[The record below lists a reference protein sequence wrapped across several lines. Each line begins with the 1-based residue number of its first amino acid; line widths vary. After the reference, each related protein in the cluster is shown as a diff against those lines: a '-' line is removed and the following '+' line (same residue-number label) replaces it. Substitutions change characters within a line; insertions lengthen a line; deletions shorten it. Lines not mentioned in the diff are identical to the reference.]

1 MSTPRSVVVQWVLTA
16 IVVVGL
22 AIQAWVHIYEAPA
35 FAGNRTSVLSESAL
49 FYAEAIAAIVVGV
62 ALLVRPRWYT
72 AVAAFVVAAAGTIA
86 VVLYTLVDIGP
97 IGPIPGM
104 YDPYWAPP
112 LKVISMIAEAVAAVA
127 ALWLAVLLYHRRR
140 RSGSAGPV
148 SMHRAMAADN

>member
-1 MSTPRSVVVQWVLTA
+1 MSTSRSVVFQWVLTV

-22 AIQAWVHIYEAPA
+22 AIQAFVHIYLAPA

-72 AVAAFVVAAAGTIA
+72 AGAAFVVAAAGTIA
-86 VVLYTLVDIGP
+86 VYLYLWVDIGP

-112 LKVISMIAEAVAAVA
+112 LKVISMIAEPIAAVA
-127 ALWLAVLLYHRRR
+127 ALWLAVLLYHRRSR
-140 RSGSAGPV
+140 GSAGSV
-148 SMHRAMAADN
+148 SAHRAMAADS